1 MGTHNH
7 FISEMSVLPPTA
19 AGIVAVLFIRKVY
32 PGRPYER
39 QSNSC
44 AGGQDM
50 NGCVARKC
58 RKAIYGRKTHR
69 ARTYK
74 RDPKMFAAVADAFRQ
89 KYQALKREV
98 TARGSE

>member
-1 MGTHNH
+1 
-7 FISEMSVLPPTA
+7 
-19 AGIVAVLFIRKVY
+19 
-32 PGRPYER
+32 
-39 QSNSC
+39 
-44 AGGQDM
+44 M